1 MSRES
6 HKERV
11 LTLFIFPALAIYLFF
26 FIFPMFSGLYY
37 SLTDWDGMAK
47 TKNFVGIANYVAVFK
62 DPYALTATVNTLIYT
77 VVVTLFSNLIGL
89 TLALLLE
96 RRSTINNLF
105 RTIYFVPAV
114 LSPVVAS
121 FIWRYMYS
129 PESGV
134 INSLLQVIGAD
145 GLTQDWLGNP
155 KLALASVMIVPLW
168 QWGGN
173 VMIVYLAGL
182 MNIPGEYADSARID
196 GATYLQKLRHITF
209 PLLRPAFIFNII
221 ISTIGSFKT
230 FDFIFIL
237 TYGGPGFTTEV
248 LTLQV
253 YKYTLYTAKFGY
265 GSALAVMLTI
275 MIVIFSI
282 VELKIL
288 TRREEKYV

>member
-11 LTLFIFPALAIYLFF
+11 LTLFIIPALAIYLFF

-121 FIWRYMYS
+121 FIWKYMYA

-134 INSLLQVIGAD
+134 INSLLQVIGAE
-145 GLTQDWLGNP
+145 GLAQDWLGNP